1 MTSPPPRP
9 LAGRFFGREH
19 HFPVHIYFEDTDFS
33 GLVYHANYLRYME
46 RARSDMLACVGID
59 QRAAFA
65 DDQGV
70 YAVSELAI
78 KYRRPA
84 RFDDDLTVV
93 SSVERLGAATCVIHQ
108 RVMLG
113 DETVTDAQ
121 VTAAFL
127 SRDGRPRRQPKPW
140 IDAFKT
146 LLPKETTN

>member
-1 MTSPPPRP
+1 MTSMCSRP
-9 LAGRFFGREH
+9 LAGRFVGREH

-65 DDQGV
+65 EDRGV

-78 KYRRPA
+78 RYRRPA
-84 RFDDDLTVV
+84 RFDDELTVV

-108 RVMLG
+108 RVMLD
-113 DETVTDAQ
+113 DETLTDAK

-127 SRDGRPRRQPKPW
+127 SRDGRPRRQPMPW
-140 IDAFKT
+140 IDAFKA
-146 LLPKETTN
+146 LLPEETTD